1 MSEYSIVGRRLPK
14 VNAWAHLTGAA
25 RYADDIDLPRMLHGR
40 LLRSTRPHARIE
52 RLDVTRALAHP
63 GVVAIVTGADM
74 PEKMGI
80 MPSTQ
85 DETALAVG
93 KVRYVGEPVAA
104 VAALDEDAAY
114 EALALIDV
122 EYEDLEPIFT
132 IEAALERED
141 VKIHDEA
148 RRANVFKEVH
158 LSFGDLDAGFAAADH
173 VRDEWFFFE
182 GTTHA
187 PIESH
192 AAVASYGADGKL
204 TLWSSTQVPHYL
216 HRELEKVL
224 GLPRSRIRVIAT
236 PNGGAFG
243 GKSDPFGHE
252 FSAALLSMR
261 TRRPVKITL
270 DREEVFY
277 AHRGRHP
284 VKMRVKTGVKRD
296 GEITAVELNSYLD
309 GGAYASYGIAT
320 TYYTGALLTVTYRIP
335 AYKFDGVRVYTNK
348 PPCGPK
354 RGHGTTQ
361 PRYAF
366 ECQLDKIAADLG
378 LDPIAYR
385 QRILQPPNSRT
396 VNDLRITT
404 MGLGECLGAVRTAT
418 GWDRKRG
425 ELPRGKGIGV
435 AGSAYI
441 SGAGLPIYWN
451 DMPHSGAEIRIDR
464 GGGVTVMCG
473 TSEIGQ
479 GSDNVL
485 AAIAA
490 ETLGVYPE
498 DVHVV
503 SGDTSLAPVD
513 LGSYSSRVTM
523 MAGNATKSA
532 ATALREKLFAV
543 ASEKLGVPA
552 ERLAAAYRR
561 IYDLGAPERYV
572 GFVEAANL
580 AEARYGTLVGAG
592 SYKPPA
598 GIGGSYKG
606 AGVGPTPAYS
616 YQAAVAEVSVDLET
630 GQLTVERITT
640 AHDCGRALNPVNVE
654 GQVEGSAYMGYG
666 EAVLEE
672 QVFRGGLHK
681 KPSLLDYKLPT
692 SLDTPALQAVLVETV
707 DSEGPYGAKEAGEG
721 PLNPVIPAIANA
733 VYDAIGVR
741 FDETPITAEKIL
753 DALGKRDNRAAP
765 KDRIGPDGLGDG
777 RRDPGRALRRLGAST
792 EARERKRAGTT

>member
-1 MSEYSIVGRRLPK
+1 MSDLSIIGRRLPK
-14 VNAWAHLTGAA
+14 VNAWAHLTGSA
-25 RYADDIDLPRMLHGR
+25 RYADDIRLPRMLHGR
-40 LLRSTRPHARIE
+40 LLRSTRPHARIK
-52 RLDVTRALAHP
+52 RIDVSRALAHP

-93 KVRYVGEPVAA
+93 KVRYVGEPVAG
-104 VAALDEDAAY
+104 VAALDEDAAF
-114 EALALIDV
+114 EALSLIDV

-132 IEAALERED
+132 IEEALERED
-141 VKIHDEA
+141 VKIHDES

-158 LSFGDLDAGFAAADH
+158 LSFGDLEAGFAAADH
-173 VRDEWFFFE
+173 VREDWFFFE
-182 GTTHA
+182 GNTHA
-187 PIESH
+187 PIEAH
-192 AAVASYGADGKL
+192 ACVASYDADGKL

-216 HRELEKVL
+216 HREMEKVL

-252 FSAALLSMR
+252 FAAALLSMR
-261 TRRPVKITL
+261 TKRPVKITL

-284 VKMRVKTGVKRD
+284 VKMRIKTGVRKD
-296 GEITAVELNSYLD
+296 GEITAVEFQSYLD

-320 TYYTGALLTVTYRIP
+320 TYYTGALLTVTYRVP

-361 PRYAF
+361 PRFAF

-378 LDPIAYR
+378 LDPLEYR
-385 QRILQPPNSRT
+385 MRILQPANSRT
-396 VNDLRITT
+396 VNELRITS
-404 MGLGECLGAVRTAT
+404 MGLGDCLTAVRRAT
-418 GWDRKRG
+418 GWERKKG
-425 ELPRGKGIGV
+425 QLPKGKGIGV

-451 DMPHSGAEIRIDR
+451 EMPHSGAEIRIDR

-479 GSDNVL
+479 GSDNML
-485 AAIAA
+485 AAVTA
-490 ETLGVYPE
+490 ETLGILPE

-532 ATALREKLFAV
+532 GLKLRTLLLGV

-552 ERLAAAYRR
+552 DRLGAAFRR
-561 IYDLGAPERYV
+561 IYDLQDPDKGIS
-572 GFVEAANL
+572 FVEAANL
-580 AEARYGTLVGAG
+580 AEAKHGTLVAAG

-616 YQAAVAEVSVDLET
+616 YQAAVAEVSIDLET
-630 GQLTVERITT
+630 GRLTVDKITT
-640 AHDCGRALNPVNVE
+640 AHDCGRALSPVNAE

-666 EAVLEE
+666 EIVVEE
-672 QVFRGGLHK
+672 QIFRGGLHK

-692 SLDTPALQAVLVETV
+692 SLDTPVLEAILVETL

-741 FDETPITAEKIL
+741 FDETPITADKIL
-753 DALGKRDNRAAP
+753 DALGKRDNRGVP
-765 KDRIGPDGLGDG
+765 KDRIGPTGLQSGKA
-777 RRDPGRALRRLGAST
+777 DPKRAMRRLTAST
-792 EARERKRAGTT
+792 DARERKRVETT